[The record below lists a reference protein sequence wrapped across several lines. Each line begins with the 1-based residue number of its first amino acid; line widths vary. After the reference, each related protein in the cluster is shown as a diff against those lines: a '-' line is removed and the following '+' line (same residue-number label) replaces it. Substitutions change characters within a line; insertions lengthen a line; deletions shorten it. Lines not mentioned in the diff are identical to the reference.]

1 MLYLGKELTSKRFI
15 GDPKLFSLEERIFN
29 TVCLFVLI
37 SMCFEIPF
45 NLYMGLMVSAFLS
58 IFGLFFCTVLYYLSR
73 FKRKSKLG
81 INLFCLLCNGAITGS
96 YFYNSGINGPNLLM
110 FVLVFF
116 LSVSIIPKKNFKIW
130 LPLNVLLVLSII
142 VVEYLYP
149 ELIPNIYT
157 DKLTKTIDYS
167 FTYLIVGCLIYL
179 IVSYIRQNYD
189 HERVSAMEKNIAIE
203 QQHAEI
209 LLQKKELERLNSEKD
224 KLFSIVSHDIR
235 MPLNSIQGY
244 LEMLSEHDLV
254 EEEKEYLKQQLLQLT
269 RDTSDMVLN
278 ILSWSKTQMEG
289 SYVELAQLNV
299 SKAINEGLNVER
311 NAATIK
317 GVELQIKA
325 DENLIILADKNMFQ
339 LVIRN
344 LVNNAIKFTP
354 AGGTITISTHKN
366 EDNCCISIKD
376 NGLGIDPK
384 QQDTLFKLKA
394 SSTFGTNNERGI
406 GLGLLLC
413 KEFTDLQGGTIGF
426 ERNIDK
432 GSNFFLS
439 FKLAN

>member
-1 MLYLGKELTSKRFI
+1 MLYLGKQLTSRRFI

-29 TVCLFVLI
+29 TVSLFVFI

-45 NLYMGLMVSAFLS
+45 NLYMGLTVSAFLS
-58 IFGLFFCTVLYYLSR
+58 IFGLFFCAALYYLSR

-81 INLFCLLCNGAITGS
+81 IHLFCLLCNAAITGS

-110 FVLVFF
+110 FLLVFF

-130 LPLNVLLVLSII
+130 LPLNLLLVLSII
-142 VVEYLYP
+142 VIEYIYP

-157 DKLTKTIDYS
+157 DQLSKTIDYS
-167 FTYLIVGCLIYL
+167 FTYLIVGGLIYL
-179 IVSYIRQNYD
+179 VVSYIRKNYD
-189 HERVSAMEKNIAIE
+189 YERVSALEKNIAIE
-203 QQHAEI
+203 E
-209 LLQKKELERLNSEKD
+209 QKKELERLNSEKD

-244 LEMLSEHDLV
+244 LEMLAEHDLD
-254 EEEKEYLKQQLLQLT
+254 EDEKEYLKEQLLQLT

-299 SKAINEGLNVER
+299 SEALKEGLNIEK
-311 NAATIK
+311 NAAKRK
-317 GVELQIKA
+317 GVDLVIKT
-325 DENLIILADKNMFQ
+325 DDSLTILADKNMLQ

-344 LVNNAIKFTP
+344 LVNNAIKFTQN
-354 AGGTITISTHKN
+354 GGLITLTTQRRG
-366 EDNCCISIKD
+366 EDCCISIKD
-376 NGLGIDPK
+376 NGLGINPE
-384 QQDTLFKLKA
+384 QQETLFKLKA
-394 SSTFGTNNERGI
+394 ISTYGTNNERGI

-413 KEFTDLQGGTIGF
+413 KEFTDLQGGKIWF
-426 ERNIDK
+426 ERNTDK
-432 GSNFFLS
+432 GSSFFLS